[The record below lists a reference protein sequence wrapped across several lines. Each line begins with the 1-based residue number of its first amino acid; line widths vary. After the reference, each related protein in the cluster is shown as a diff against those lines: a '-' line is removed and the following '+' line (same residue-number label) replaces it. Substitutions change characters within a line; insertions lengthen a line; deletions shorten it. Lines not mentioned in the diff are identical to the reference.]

1 MERDELET
9 EREREGRGAE
19 RQLHPIFSP
28 ELLKD
33 LRGCGKWIKEK
44 LKSKTHSPIGTPGTA
59 HSLHLCAGD
68 EMK

>member
-1 MERDELET
+1 MKRDELET

-44 LKSKTHSPIGTPGTA
+44 LKSKTFTNWNPWYCSLTA
-59 HSLHLCAGD
+59 PVCG
-68 EMK
+68 